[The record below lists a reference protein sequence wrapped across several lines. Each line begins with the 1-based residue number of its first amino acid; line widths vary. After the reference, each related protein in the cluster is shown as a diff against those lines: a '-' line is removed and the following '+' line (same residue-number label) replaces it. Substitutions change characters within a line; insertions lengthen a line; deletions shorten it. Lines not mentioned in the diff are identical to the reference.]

1 MCAGAVQV
9 NSLKSHN
16 IMFFRISTNEGMED
30 YSEAEMKAL
39 KKDKAFMRIWD
50 GGIMQDQEI
59 KIRSMVT
66 EENDRVILNG
76 RKFTRSSWD
85 WRPPAIIREQGR
97 LAKEYS
103 DPRNNHPEISIY
115 TEGGKLLRLDAC
127 PCGGELRMDH
137 NYNLYCEKC
146 NTIYE

>member
-1 MCAGAVQV
+1 
-9 NSLKSHN
+9 
-16 IMFFRISTNEGMED
+16 MED
-30 YSEAEMKAL
+30 YSDAEMKAL

-59 KIRSMVT
+59 EIRSMVT

-103 DPRNNHPEISIY
+103 DPRNNHPEITII
-115 TEGGKLLRLDAC
+115 TQGGQVLRLDAC
-127 PCGGELRMDH
+127 PCGGELEMDR
-137 NYNLYCEKC
+137 NYNLYCTKC
-146 NTIYE
+146 FRIYE